1 MRVIPKLR
9 STVVSTA
16 PSTGVLKLGQPVPL
30 SNLVLL
36 SNSGCPQAAQAE
48 SARPLLVKQRAAARP
63 LGAVPAHDLVL
74 LGGQD
79 RPPFGVGV
87 RYREVVLFHEILL

>member
-1 MRVIPKLR
+1 MPKLR

-36 SNSGCPQAAQAE
+36 SNSGCPQPAQTE
-48 SARPLLVKQRAAARP
+48 YARPLLVEQRAAARP

>member
-1 MRVIPKLR
+1 MRP
-9 STVVSTA
+9 
-16 PSTGVLKLGQPVPL
+16 
-30 SNLVLL
+30 
-36 SNSGCPQAAQAE
+36 
-48 SARPLLVKQRAAARP
+48 PLLVKQRAAARP